1 MFSSFHAPPSLPPFW
16 AHLFPLPP
24 YWNLLLLWALFLY
37 FRLVCPPPP
46 KTPTSE
52 SALLCWLMLLAAGP
66 AGISSIA
73 DGATAAAAA
82 AGCVDMSRVRR
93 AVIHLKHYRDILTE
107 DKLVEFRSCAVALRF
122 VPGLLVL
129 FCLGSRWR
137 RRGME
142 AMLVAEVLEIVDLP
156 CREACLRFP
165 VEAGACKLSRM
176 ARSWK
181 GGKVRCI
188 VLSGARP
195 ATDYVNLSAGCL
207 GFVGQFESTTG
218 TPRFCHVSDLHK
230 TMAVTLKS
238 GLTVSSIL
246 KRSWPLTVNSNPR
259 RSNTGGGGGGAEAD
273 VDVGHGCVT
282 FDLIFKGT
290 CAPNPFV
297 GAAPYATAE
306 VDMKGLKMTAQF
318 MTVVGNGSCAYH
330 AICATF
336 HSLLKGKDTNILSEH
351 LGVAEFT
358 NANMIAS
365 IGKEIVECDR
375 PASESVETELSCA
388 LKFRNLLANYFL
400 QNKDKFHDHFKDKVP
415 GGGPMPSGAG
425 KGWTT
430 VRALWSRH
438 ILTSDTLWDEDLF
451 VILGR
456 YLPSFSILQLCST
469 KPLLSGK
476 GPLYFYDVDLGQ
488 ALISTNEKI
497 RIVLHFINPS
507 STRLRQPY
515 KMRARAGESSDCNH
529 YEHVLLEGGLKF
541 HFPKMDDKSLNRLEA
556 K

>member
-1 MFSSFHAPPSLPPFW
+1 
-16 AHLFPLPP
+16 
-24 YWNLLLLWALFLY
+24 
-37 FRLVCPPPP
+37 
-46 KTPTSE
+46 
-52 SALLCWLMLLAAGP
+52 MLLAAGP
-66 AGISSIA
+66 AGISPIA
-73 DGATAAAAA
+73 DGAAVAAAA

-259 RSNTGGGGGGAEAD
+259 RSNTEEGGAAAEAD
-273 VDVGHGCVT
+273 VGDVGHGGVT
-282 FDLIFKGT
+282 FDLIFKRA

-306 VDMKGLKMTAQF
+306 VDMKGLKMTAQV
-318 MTVVGNGSCAYH
+318 MSVVENGSCAYF
-330 AICATF
+330 AICASL
-336 HSLLKGKDTNILSEH
+336 HSTLKGLDERILSGY
-351 LGVAEFT
+351 LGVSEFT
-358 NANMIAS
+358 HVNEIAS
-365 IGKEIVECDR
+365 IGKKIVECDQR
-375 PASESVETELSCA
+375 ALESVGTQLACA
-388 LKFRNLLANYFL
+388 FEFRELLANYFEGNP
-400 QNKDKFHDHFKDKVP
+400 NKFYDYFKDKAP
-415 GGGPMPSGAG
+415 GGGSLPLGESQIWNAV
-425 KGWTT
+425 KARW
-430 VRALWSRH
+430 RKH
-438 ILTSDTLWDEDLF
+438 ILTSDTFWDEHLF

-456 YLPSFSILQLCST
+456 YIPSLSILQLCSA
-469 KPLLSGK
+469 KPLRSGK
-476 GPLYFYDVDLGQ
+476 GPLHFYDVDLSQ

-507 STRLRQPY
+507 SSRLRQPY
-515 KMRARAGESSDCNH
+515 KMRSRAGESSDCNH
-529 YEHVLLEGGLKF
+529 YEHVLLEEGLKF
-541 HFPKMDDKSLNRLEA
+541 HFPKMDDKSLKRLEA